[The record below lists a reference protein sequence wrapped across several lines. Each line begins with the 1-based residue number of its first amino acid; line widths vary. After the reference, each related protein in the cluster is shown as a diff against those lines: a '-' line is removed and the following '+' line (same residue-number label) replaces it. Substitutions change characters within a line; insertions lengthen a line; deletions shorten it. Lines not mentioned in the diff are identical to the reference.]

1 MFSADSGNRDRTESL
16 GNQPSRLQM
25 DSLLSNHTPLF
36 SDCSYQESDND
47 TAECKRV
54 TWADWF
60 ASPILFEK
68 LLN

>member
-16 GNQPSRLQM
+16 GNQPCRLQM
-25 DSLLSNHTPLF
+25 DSLLSNHTLLF
-36 SDCSYQESDND
+36 SDGSYQESDND
-47 TAECKRV
+47 TAESKGV